1 MPRTARIVIPE
12 CPHHVVQRGNNR
24 QDVFFVEDDRVVY
37 LSMLGEQ
44 AVRFGLTVQGYCLMT
59 NHVHLV
65 VTPAEEPSLAK
76 AIGRTH
82 WLYTRYINRL
92 HGRVGHLW
100 QNRFFSCPLDE
111 AHLWRAIAYAE
122 RNPVRAGMVR
132 MAWRHRWS
140 NAAVHSGERRT
151 DPSGLLDMAWWWSL
165 QAPEAWRE
173 VLTAGEDDAA
183 LADFRRALHRGRPL
197 GSDRFI
203 AKLEHALGRRLRPP
217 PMGRPRKKRKPQTAG
232 KRSGKESNKW

>member
-24 QDVFFVEDDRVVY
+24 QDVFFVEDDRRVY
-37 LSMLGEQ
+37 LRLLGEQ
-44 AVRFGLTVQGYCLMT
+44 ASRFGLTVQGYCLMT

-65 VTPAEEPSLAK
+65 VTPADDTSLAK
-76 AIGRTH
+76 AVGRTH

-122 RNPVRAGMVR
+122 RNPVRARMVR
-132 MAWRHRWS
+132 MPWRYPWS
-140 NAAVHSGERRT
+140 SAAVHSGARRT
-151 DPSGLLDMAWWWSL
+151 DPSGLLNLAWWWEY
-165 QAPEAWRE
+165 QTPDAWRE
-173 VLTAGEDDAA
+173 VLTAGEDEASLTA
-183 LADFRRALHRGRPL
+183 LRTALHRGRPL
-197 GSDRFI
+197 GSDRFV
-203 AKLEHALGRRLRPP
+203 AKLEHALGRRLRPLP
-217 PMGRPRKKRKPQTAG
+217 VGRPRKRVKAG
-232 KRSGKESNKW
+232 AAKNRGENE